1 VSGRQ
6 PSPVAVQ
13 LARLLDGL
21 CPGQDKERYRG
32 WGREM
37 RDLYGGLDP
46 AVLRGAVTR
55 YLALETALPRP
66 AAFAPYVTIA
76 QEAAERARRLGEQR
90 LPPPPPPPPAEAEA
104 RRAQSEAAKEAAR
117 ASLPP
122 HLRKRRPGTP
132 VAWRVPGGAR
142 AAPAG
147 HGATR
152 PSASRTDPELG
163 ALQRL
168 VGPPQPREPLP
179 GQAALDMPG
188 LVEPPTGRSPAPS
201 ASEEAPE
208 RRGHRPGLRPPKR
221 RGG

>member
-6 PSPVAVQ
+6 PSPVDVQ
-13 LARLLDGL
+13 LGRLLDGL

-37 RDLYGGLDP
+37 RALYGRIDP
-46 AVLRGAVTR
+46 QVLRGAVTR
-55 YLALETALPRP
+55 CLALEVVLPRP
-66 AAFAPYVTIA
+66 AAFAPYVTLA
-76 QEAAERARRLGEQR
+76 QEAAERARRLGELR
-90 LPPPPPPPPAEAEA
+90 LPAPPPPTEAEAEA
-104 RRAQSEAAKEAAR
+104 RRARAEAAKEAAR

-122 HLRKRRPGTP
+122 HLRKRRTATP
-132 VAWRVPGGAR
+132 VAWRAPGQRDAGGAR
-142 AAPAG
+142 Q
-147 HGATR
+147 GATR
-152 PSASRTDPELG
+152 AEPELG

-179 GQAALDMPG
+179 GQPALELPG
-188 LVEPPTGRSPAPS
+188 LVEPPAPS

-208 RRGHRPGLRPPKR
+208 RRGRRPPR